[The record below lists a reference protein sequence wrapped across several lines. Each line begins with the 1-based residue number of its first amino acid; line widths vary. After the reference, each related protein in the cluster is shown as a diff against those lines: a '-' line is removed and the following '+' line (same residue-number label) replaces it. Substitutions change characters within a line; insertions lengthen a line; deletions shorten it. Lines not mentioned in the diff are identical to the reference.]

1 MENSLSKIDFVIGD
15 LNTIKEMQH
24 SKTHKPFDENVIS
37 FLDDV
42 SKGILKNNLAKEY
55 PDVITFGFWCRKASI
70 LSMKN
75 NFNTDNRL
83 GRGISFHIAPS
94 NVAVNFAYS
103 LVASLLSGNHSIVRL
118 SSKEFPQIKFIID
131 AINESLLKFET
142 IKIALVKYEH
152 NKEIT
157 DYFSSISDSR
167 VIWGGDNTI
176 NQIKK
181 SPTKIKCI
189 DIQFADKKSICIFNS
204 DVYLAETNK
213 NKLLNDF
220 YNDTF
225 LNDQNAC
232 SSPKLI
238 AFKGESKGIELF
250 WSDFNNYVK
259 EKYEISESQ
268 VTSKYLAFCKFSA
281 INTNVKLIKA
291 DNTIYRILVQ
301 NLDANILDICGNSG
315 YFMEYYFSEFSE
327 LNNVLSSKCQTL
339 SYYGF
344 EKDEIRDFLIENKP
358 MGVDRVVP
366 IGKTLDFSLK
376 WDGYD
381 LISMMSREI
390 TF

>member
-1 MENSLSKIDFVIGD
+1 MENNLSKIDFVIGD
-15 LNTIKEMQH
+15 LNAVKEMQH

-37 FLDDV
+37 FLNDV
-42 SKGILKNNLAKEY
+42 SKDILKNPLTKEY

-70 LSMKN
+70 LSMKD
-75 NFNTDNRL
+75 NFKTENRL

-103 LVASLLSGNHSIVRL
+103 LVSSLLSGNHSIVRL

-131 AINESLLKFET
+131 ATSKSLLKFDT
-142 IKIALVKYEH
+142 IKIVLVKYEH

-157 DYFSSISDSR
+157 DYFSSIADSR

-181 SPTKIKCI
+181 SPSKIKCI
-189 DIQFADKKSICIFNS
+189 DIPFTDKKSILIFNS
-204 DVYLAETNK
+204 DAYLIETNK
-213 NKLLNDF
+213 NKILNDF

-250 WSDFNNYVK
+250 WKDFNNYLK
-259 EKYEISESQ
+259 DKYEISESQ
-268 VTSKYLAFCKFSA
+268 VTTKYLQFCKFSA
-281 INTNVKLIKA
+281 TNNNVKLIKN

-301 NLDANILDICGNSG
+301 NIDDNVLDISGNSG
-315 YFMEYYFSEFSE
+315 YFVEYYFKEFE
-327 LNNVLSSKCQTL
+327 QLNNVLSTKCQTL

-344 EKDEIRDFLIENKP
+344 DKNEIRDFLIENKP
-358 MGVDRVVP
+358 SGVDRVVP